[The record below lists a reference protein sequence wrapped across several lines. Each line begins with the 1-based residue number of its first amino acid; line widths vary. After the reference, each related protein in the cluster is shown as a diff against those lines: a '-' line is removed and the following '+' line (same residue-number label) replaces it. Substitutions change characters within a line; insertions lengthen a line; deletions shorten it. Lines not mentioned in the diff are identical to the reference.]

1 MGEQQNSEFGIRN
14 SEFRARLGCDDQR
27 AGGPKFEIAES
38 SRCVT
43 VEEALRSGA
52 ALLPTRDGLPDP
64 RREAAWLLAAAWGV
78 DEVTLRLHPERKVPS
93 EVETIYRSWLERRA
107 AGEPAHHLK
116 GSCPFWGREFLVTPE
131 VLVPRPE
138 TELLVQTALELAVS
152 ATARVLDVGTGSGC
166 IAVSLAAE
174 RPRWRVCAVERSLAA
189 LSVAHRNVERHGVEV
204 ELFLGDLASAAAPP
218 WDLVVANLPYI
229 PSGDLGK
236 LPVEVQRDPPAA
248 LDGGADGLDLVRAL
262 LADLPRLLRVCGGAV
277 LEIGENQVDAVATA
291 AVETGLA
298 VARRVRDTGGCERVV
313 VLQQR

>member
-1 MGEQQNSEFGIRN
+1 MT
-14 SEFRARLGCDDQR
+14 
-27 AGGPKFEIAES
+27 
-38 SRCVT
+38 VT
-43 VEEALRSGA
+43 EALAEGSA
-52 ALLPTRDGLPDP
+52 TLPQREGIPDP

-78 DEVTLRLHPERKVPS
+78 DEVTLRLHPEREVPS
-93 EVETIYRSWLERRA
+93 EAETIYRSWLECRA

-116 GSCPFWGREFLVTPE
+116 GSCPFWGREFVVTPE

-174 RPRWRVCAVERSLAA
+174 RPRWRVCAVDRCQAA

-218 WDLVVANLPYI
+218 WDLVVANLPYV

-236 LPVEVQRDPPAA
+236 LPVEVQRDPRSA
-248 LDGGADGLDLVRAL
+248 LDGGEDGLDLARTL

-277 LEIGENQVDAVATA
+277 LEIGENQADAVAIA

-313 VLQQR
+313 VLQMG